1 MKNNKI
7 LLIIFSFIKWIIAVT
22 YVIVWSLILM
32 VTAVF
37 LPPKIYDPIL
47 KNGCK
52 VVLFIVG
59 VRTHVLNKEKINPTK
74 RYIFMANHT
83 NLLDHFVIYSSIP
96 QKGRGLE
103 KASHFLWPF
112 YGWALKA
119 IRMIPIPSEKGTGR
133 SKKVYDA
140 LQKASNYIRQ
150 HKWLSVII
158 MPEGTRTRDGKI
170 GMFRRG
176 GFLLAIKTKM
186 PIVPMTINGLYKIQQ
201 KGGFLIRS
209 GNVDVV
215 LHEPVETKNLTEK
228 DSAVLMN
235 QVRDMIVSRHQLEMD
250 ESKC

>member
-7 LLIIFSFIKWIIAVT
+7 LLVISSFIKWIIAVL
-22 YVIVWSLILM
+22 YMIVWTLTLM
-32 VTAVF
+32 LTATLF
-37 LPPKIYDPIL
+37 PPKIYDPIL
-47 KNGCK
+47 KFGCK
-52 VVLFIVG
+52 IVLFIVG
-59 VRTHVLNKEKINPTK
+59 VKTRVVNKEKINPTK

-83 NLLDHFVIYSSIP
+83 NILDHFVIYSSIP

-119 IRMIPIPSEKGTGR
+119 IKMIPIPSEKGTGR
-133 SKKVYDA
+133 TKKVYLA
-140 LQKASNYIRQ
+140 LQKASAYIRR

-176 GFLLAIKTKM
+176 GFLLAIKTKI
-186 PIVPMTINGLYKIQQ
+186 PIIPMTINGLYNIQQ

-209 GNVDVV
+209 GKVDVLV
-215 LHEPVETKNLTEK
+215 HEPVETKNLREE
-228 DSAVLMN
+228 DSTVLMK
-235 QVRDMIVSRHQLEMD
+235 QVREVIVSRHRLELD